1 MKLAFESREVL
12 EFRQQQ
18 IKRQLDAALYLL
30 EGFLYKSPCMRGYHL
45 AHRSGGKRVTKYVRK
60 RLVPQ
65 ARAMVQNRQRVEQL
79 LSQLSEVNWRLLQLL
94 PED

>member
-1 MKLAFESREVL
+1 MELDPREAL

-18 IKRQLDAALYLL
+18 IKRQIGAALDLL
-30 EGFLYKSPCMRGYHL
+30 EGFIYRSPCMRGYHL
-45 AHRSGGKRVTKYVRK
+45 VHRIGGRRVTKYVRK

-65 ARAMVQNRQRVEQL
+65 TRAMIQNRQRVEHL
-79 LSQLSEVNWRLLQLL
+79 LSQLWEVNWRLLQLP